1 MLSNINRYNLYNKII
16 MSHLLAIKGAKIAVK
31 AGKSSIGVYKE
42 HKETGKISTTPVSLN
57 LNICKVT

>member
-1 MLSNINRYNLYNKII
+1 